1 MVYQKEWYTRK
12 NGIPERL
19 VYQKHC
25 IHGRIVTRK
34 NYVPVTRMNDI
45 PERMV
50 YQKEWFTRNI
60 IYLEEWCTRKNYVPV
75 TRMNSIP
82 EGMVYQK
89 HCIPGGMVYRYQKE

>member
-1 MVYQKEWYTRK
+1 M
-12 NGIPERL
+12 

-50 YQKEWFTRNI
+50 YQKEI
-60 IYLEEWCTRKNYVPV
+60 ILRKLYSYESYTP
-75 TRMNSIP
+75 TKAILLR
-82 EGMVYQK
+82 K
-89 HCIPGGMVYRYQKE
+89 L